1 MNPPRLRTVLLAF
14 PFLLYLFHVLLFGD
28 WIVDDAG
35 ISFAYAR
42 NLAAGHGLVSQ
53 PGVEP
58 VEGYSNP
65 LWVFLLA
72 PFFPLG
78 LFDPL
83 LTPKLL
89 SVALVGLAFLVL
101 HQSLSKLDEAG
112 WAVSWV
118 ALGLTAL
125 NSSFVI
131 WTVSGLENALYV
143 ALICGLF
150 GLILREAPPP
160 LLAGAV
166 AAGIALTRPDGL
178 LYVALYP
185 LLTLFAQGRPV
196 RIGEAAGRI
205 GRYVAVFLLLFGGHQ
220 VFRVLYFGDL
230 YPNTYHAKR
239 GETGRLALDLLTFQ
253 PYVRRHLGGLIESA
267 TGVDGQALA
276 ILLVLTV
283 ALLAVRRRLGRA
295 QGVVLGFA
303 GCAAL
308 VYLLLPGDW
317 MGEYRF
323 ATPFFPFFY
332 ASLALVAVAVTR
344 ELISNPV
351 GRQRLGLLAAGSSL
365 VLALGLFLPRSRAF
379 EAEPTLAFGLVVER
393 NGLRINRYADALGI
407 AEGSF
412 LLPDVGGALWASRL
426 RIYDLGGLTDRT
438 VARTL
443 WGDRA
448 AFHDYVF
455 AETRPTF
462 ILTHGVWTMIAA
474 LEEDPRFQRDYL
486 PLSLE
491 GDPEELTM
499 STGHL
504 RQGGIFVRREA
515 VVGKEMI
522 VERIRAELAER

>member
-1 MNPPRLRTVLLAF
+1 MNPPHPRTVVLLF
-14 PFLLYLFHVLLFGD
+14 PFFLYLLHALLFGD

-35 ISFAYAR
+35 ISFVYAR

-72 PFFPLG
+72 PFFPVG

-89 SVALVGLAFLVL
+89 SIALVGVAFLVL
-101 HQSLSKLDEAG
+101 HRSLAKLDEAG

-131 WTVSGLENALYV
+131 WTVSGLENPLYV
-143 ALICGLF
+143 ALICALF
-150 GLILREAPPP
+150 GLIARESPHP

-185 LLTLFAQGRPV
+185 LLTLFSEERPV
-196 RIGEAAGRI
+196 RIGAAAGRI
-205 GRYVAVFLLLFGGHQ
+205 ARYAAVFLLLFGAHLG
-220 VFRVLYFGDL
+220 FRVLYFGDL
-230 YPNTYHAKR
+230 YPNTYYAKG
-239 GETGRLALDLLTFQ
+239 GETGRLALELLTFQ
-253 PYVRRHLGGLIESA
+253 PYMRRHLGGLLESA
-267 TGVDGQALA
+267 TGLPGWAVLVALA
-276 ILLVLTV
+276 AAVV
-283 ALLAVRRRLGRA
+283 FLAARRRLHRVHA
-295 QGVVLGFA
+295 VVLGFA
-303 GCAAL
+303 GCSAV

-317 MGEYRF
+317 MGEHRF

-332 ASLALVAVAVTR
+332 AGIALAAVAVAR
-344 ELISNPV
+344 EMIPAPAW
-351 GRQRLGLLAAGSSL
+351 RQRLGWLAAGSAL
-365 VLALGLFLPRSRAF
+365 VLALTFFLSRSRAF
-379 EAEPTLAFGLVVER
+379 EARPTLALSAVVER

-438 VARTL
+438 VTRTL
-443 WGDRA
+443 WGNRT

-455 AETRPTF
+455 AETRPTL
-462 ILTHGVWTMIAA
+462 ILTHGVWTTVAA
-474 LEEDPRFQRDYL
+474 LDDDPRLRRDYL
-486 PLSLE
+486 LLSPE
-491 GDPEELTM
+491 GRAARRSRKERL
-499 STGHL
+499 
-504 RQGGIFVRREA
+504 FVRREA
-515 VVGKEMI
+515 VVGKEGA
-522 VERIRAELAER
+522 VEAIRAELAAER